1 MWQGRFPGWGVSG
14 LIALALSL
22 SGCTPETPQAARP
35 VETDPHTAAE
45 PVAQPGSRGDLPA
58 VEAGQTVDEATPP
71 ASGGTE
77 NGEDAASQEGA
88 DDGQAEPAG
97 EAGPAE
103 ASAGE
108 AATPKAGAADAFG
121 LADVEALAREL
132 AARPYEPGD
141 DLPKAAADLSYD
153 AFRRIQNTPE
163 SKLWADSPPGYQIH
177 LDPRGYLFA
186 TEVKIN
192 IVGPDGVTAKP
203 YAPDQFDFLDLP
215 LDEDVTRALG
225 FSGFRVLAPFN
236 RSGKFDEL
244 ISFRGASFFRAL
256 GAGTRY
262 GASARGI
269 SLGTASSEGEE
280 FPFFREFW
288 LVRPRAGDRTFKIY
302 ALLDGESV
310 TGAYAFEV
318 EPGPDTKVD
327 VKATLI
333 PRRDLSNFG
342 LSPLTSMYY
351 FSPHDDLKSAVNDFR
366 PAVHDSQGL
375 SFRMSNGEWVW
386 RPLKNPK
393 ELQVSVLARQAPLGF
408 GLLQRNRDFEDYS
421 DIEAAYHL
429 RPGVWVE
436 PGPGWGEGELSLVE
450 IPTSNEY
457 NDNIVVFWK
466 PAGVWEKGR
475 AHTVSYTMHWG
486 LRPPVTSEVVAVAET
501 RTGVSLNS
509 KNQIF
514 VIDFEAADEAIMQD
528 VEAYVSSS
536 SGKISNVNIK
546 RHPETGL
553 TRLSF
558 ELEPEN
564 AQSAELR
571 ALLTRSGKPV
581 TETWIYRWRRQ

>member
-1 MWQGRFPGWGVSG
+1 MLPVVEGAQGDDDVSP
-14 LIALALSL
+14 ALAAA
-22 SGCTPETPQAARP
+22 ETDREAAPDRP
-35 VETDPHTAAE
+35 VEEAQTDPERPAETASA
-45 PVAQPGSRGDLPA
+45 
-58 VEAGQTVDEATPP
+58 AG
-71 ASGGTE
+71 
-77 NGEDAASQEGA
+77 
-88 DDGQAEPAG
+88 AG
-97 EAGPAE
+97 EAQEEA
-103 ASAGE
+103 ASAPGD
-108 AATPKAGAADAFG
+108 TFG
-121 LADVEALAREL
+121 LADVEALAETL
-132 AARPYEPGD
+132 ASRPFEPGNE
-141 DLPKAAADLSYD
+141 LPQAAADLDYD
-153 AFRRIQNTPE
+153 AFRRIQNLPG
-163 SKLWADSPPGYQIH
+163 SKLWADTARGYQVH

-192 IVGPDGVTAKP
+192 VVDANGVVAKP
-203 YAPDQFDFLDLP
+203 YTADLFDFLDLP
-215 LDEDVTRALG
+215 LDEDIKASLG

-236 RSGKFDEL
+236 QSGKFDEL

-269 SLGTASSEGEE
+269 SIGTASSEGEE

-288 LVRPRAGDRTFKIY
+288 IVKPEPGDQTIRIY
-302 ALLDGESV
+302 ALLDGQSV
-310 TGAYAFEV
+310 TGAYEFAV
-318 EPGPDTKVD
+318 EPGADTRVE
-327 VKATLI
+327 VKATII
-333 PRRDLSNFG
+333 PRRDLSNLG

-351 FSPHDDLKSAVNDFR
+351 FSPHDDLKGDVNDFR

-393 ELQVSVLARQAPLGF
+393 ELQVSVLAREAPLGF
-408 GLLQRNRDFEDYS
+408 GLLQRNRDFDDYS

-436 PGPGWGEGELSLVE
+436 PGPGWGKGELSLVE
-450 IPTSNEY
+450 IPTSNEF

-466 PAGVWEKGR
+466 PEEVWEKGTP
-475 AHTVSYTMHWG
+475 HSVSYTMHWG
-486 LRPPVTSEVVAVAET
+486 LRPPVASEVVAVAES
-501 RTGVSLNS
+501 RTGVSQNS

-514 VIDFEAADEAIMQD
+514 VIDFEAADQALMEN

-536 SGKISNVNIK
+536 SGKVSNVNIK
-546 RHPETGL
+546 RHPERGL

-558 ELEPEN
+558 ELQPEN
-564 AQSAELR
+564 AQAAELR